1 MARALV
7 LSLDGQE
14 FPVNMTK
21 VDRVK
26 LYGDIEIEAFDED
39 GKEAYLQIL
48 DADGKTLIATGGTSL
63 ATLDEDGNSVDR
75 KKLIPI
81 TSEGEEIEPVPS
93 SFSQPNLLYE
103 AAIDEYLSH
112 TVKSVYVLSPP
123 EGTDFDLL
131 EDVLSGDTIYKFD
144 FSYRGGLEYDTAFLI
159 GNEKTIFMI
168 IGTGASLQFVKL
180 NQASVLE
187 PVEEQEISGEEI
199 EFDLF

>member
-7 LSLDGQE
+7 LSLDGEE
-14 FPVNMTK
+14 FPVQLQK
-21 VDRVK
+21 IDRER

-39 GKEAYLQIL
+39 GNEAYLQIL
-48 DADGKTLIATGGTSL
+48 DSDGKTLIATGGTSL

-93 SFSQPNLLYE
+93 SFSAPNLLYE
-103 AAIDEYLSH
+103 ATIDEYLSH
-112 TVKSVYVLSPP
+112 TVKSVYILTPP
-123 EGTDFDLL
+123 EGSNFDLL
-131 EDVLSGDTIYKFD
+131 EDVLSGDSIYKFD
-144 FSYRGGLEYDTAFLI
+144 FSYRGGLEYDTAFLV
-159 GNEKTIFMI
+159 GNDKTVFMI
-168 IGTGASLQFVKL
+168 IGVNSNLQFVKL
-180 NQASVLE
+180 NQPSVLE

>member
-7 LSLDGQE
+7 LSLDGEE
-14 FPVNMTK
+14 FPVQLQK
-21 VDRVK
+21 IDRER
-26 LYGDIEIEAFDED
+26 LYGNIEIEAFDED
-39 GKEAYLQIL
+39 GNEAYLQIL

-93 SFSQPNLLYE
+93 SFSAPNLLYE
-103 AAIDEYLSH
+103 ASIDEYLSH
-112 TVKSVYVLSPP
+112 TVKSVYVLTPP
-123 EGTDFDLL
+123 EGSNFDLL
-131 EDVLSGDTIYKFD
+131 EDVLSGDSIYKFD
-144 FSYRGGLEYDTAFLI
+144 FSYRGGLDYDTAFLV
-159 GNEKTIFMI
+159 GNDKTVFMI
-168 IGTGASLQFVKL
+168 IGVNSNLQLVKL
-180 NQASVLE
+180 NQPSVLE